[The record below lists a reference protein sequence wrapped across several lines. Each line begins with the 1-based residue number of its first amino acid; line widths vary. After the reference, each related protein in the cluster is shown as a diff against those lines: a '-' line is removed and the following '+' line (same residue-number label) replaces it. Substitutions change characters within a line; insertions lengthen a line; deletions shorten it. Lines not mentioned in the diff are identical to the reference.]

1 MMSALTGAMAPAA
14 LRSADD
20 SPAMR
25 PQFGDIEVI
34 ARNNSGPDGAEQ
46 T

>member
-1 MMSALTGAMAPAA
+1 MTGAMTSAVAPAA
-14 LRSADD
+14 VRSPDD

-34 ARNNSGPDGAEQ
+34 ARNNSGRDGAQQ